1 MRTKALLKLI
11 TPYTRFNLA
20 FIAKQLKISVAEVED
35 IVSFLI
41 VDKKLNGMIN
51 QANGTVEIEVNS
63 DVDRTQAMREW
74 TSALRSLWT
83 TILNDGEGFRS
94 DDVSQ
99 IFRGTSSVSFVSPY
113 DDHEGMRPNG
123 SRASHGWG
131 KSRGGQK
138 RSGGRPLAS
147 GRG

>member
-11 TPYTRFNLA
+11 APYTRFTLA

-41 VDKKLNGMIN
+41 VDKKLKGMID
-51 QANGTVEIEVNS
+51 QANGTVDIEVHS
-63 DVDRTQAMREW
+63 DFDRTQAMRDW

-83 TILNDGEGFRS
+83 TVLNNGEGFRS
-94 DDVSQ
+94 DDASQ
-99 IFRGTSSVSFVSPY
+99 IFAGRASASFTSQY
-113 DDHEGMRPNG
+113 NDLEGMRPNG
-123 SRASHGWG
+123 GRAANGWG
-131 KSRGGQK
+131 KARGGPK
-138 RSGGRPLAS
+138 RGGGGRPAS